1 MSYIN
6 GHPIVERTFG
16 WVQDPGKFENLKRVV
31 GTFYYGSEIHTQLID
46 TIIPT
51 LVEARDGRDRFLEAL
66 NQQPLQLKY
75 EDLVGTSFTP
85 RSSARCNGIIQA
97 VLPGQR
103 RAFQGDWPA
112 NNFIRWAHALGFISY
127 DYLTDSFSITPLG
140 EAYVESADGSVDE
153 EEVLTKALL
162 SYPPVMRI
170 LNLLSDGSHLT
181 KFEIGRRLGFV
192 GEDGFTTLPQ
202 NILLESL
209 SRLTDPKEK
218 NEMKTDWDGSSDKY
232 ARMICNWLISLGW
245 VVKEAKAFQ
254 VNGSTEYIG
263 QAYKITNKGLEVR
276 RRGLGTNIAE
286 RVVKNVY
293 WELFAPKCSDRAYV
307 RTRRS
312 YILKI
317 IEGASG
323 LIAPGRI
330 KDLLSQRYGLDVSED
345 TIKDDVSG
353 FINIGLNIDV
363 SDRGYRFKDTITD
376 FVIPELTVQET
387 RVSDVL
393 VYKEQC
399 RERLHNIPHEYLS
412 LIDLAFD
419 SAQNRMF
426 EMQTINLFVNE
437 CQFSGL
443 HLGGGRKPDGII
455 YREAEQHGVIID
467 TKAYSKGYSL
477 PISQADEMT
486 RYIRDNQT
494 RSEEINPTRWW
505 ENFPQNIDAFNFAF
519 ISSVFKGNIS
529 NALQRIA
536 LDTGVNGAAINAMN
550 MLIVAEELKGGTMS
564 HNQFYEL
571 ISSNDE
577 LNVF

>member
-1 MSYIN
+1 M
-6 GHPIVERTFG
+6 
-16 WVQDPGKFENLKRVV
+16 
-31 GTFYYGSEIHTQLID
+31 
-46 TIIPT
+46 
-51 LVEARDGRDRFLEAL
+51 
-66 NQQPLQLKY
+66 
-75 EDLVGTSFTP
+75 
-85 RSSARCNGIIQA
+85 
-97 VLPGQR
+97 
-103 RAFQGDWPA
+103 
-112 NNFIRWAHALGFISY
+112 
-127 DYLTDSFSITPLG
+127 
-140 EAYVESADGSVDE
+140 
-153 EEVLTKALL
+153 
-162 SYPPVMRI
+162 
-170 LNLLSDGSHLT
+170 
-181 KFEIGRRLGFV
+181 
-192 GEDGFTTLPQ
+192 
-202 NILLESL
+202 
-209 SRLTDPKEK
+209 
-218 NEMKTDWDGSSDKY
+218 
-232 ARMICNWLISLGW
+232 
-245 VVKEAKAFQ
+245 
-254 VNGSTEYIG
+254 
-263 QAYKITNKGLEVR
+263 
-276 RRGLGTNIAE
+276 
-286 RVVKNVY
+286 
-293 WELFAPKCSDRAYV
+293 